1 MWSYLYAH
9 QYENIA
15 SSYPQHSVLLNYFL
29 PFANMMNM
37 ASHSSL
43 ICIFLVKSEIKLI
56 FIF

>member
-1 MWSYLYAH
+1 MLSYLYSR

-15 SSYPQHSVLLNYFL
+15 SSYPQHNVLLNYFL
-29 PFANMMNM
+29 PFTNMNM
-37 ASHSSL
+37 ASHDSL